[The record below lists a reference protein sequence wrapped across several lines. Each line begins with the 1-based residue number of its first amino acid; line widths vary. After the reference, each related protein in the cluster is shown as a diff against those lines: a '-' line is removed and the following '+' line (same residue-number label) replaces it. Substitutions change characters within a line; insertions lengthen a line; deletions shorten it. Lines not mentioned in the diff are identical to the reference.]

1 MTQLLNQGANPNAL
15 NNCKYTALHF
25 VLYVYNSNTN
35 KDLVLDAIRLLMK
48 YHAEIDILNRKG
60 ESPLYL
66 ALRTVPAN
74 KQKLEI
80 IHELLKLGANPNSK
94 KISNG
99 ITLLHLAAKNLNI
112 EIMRKL
118 LENGAEPN
126 ALDKIKNSPLHCVFL
141 AKDEKYIVEA
151 IKELVTHG
159 ANINAQNKKG
169 KTPLHRATK
178 LDNYSVTKV
187 LLKLGSNPNIKD
199 ENGNTALE
207 MALVDGN
214 KMNFVKSLF
223 LS

>member
-1 MTQLLNQGANPNAL
+1 
-15 NNCKYTALHF
+15 
-25 VLYVYNSNTN
+25 
-35 KDLVLDAIRLLMK
+35 
-48 YHAEIDILNRKG
+48 
-60 ESPLYL
+60 
-66 ALRTVPAN
+66 
-74 KQKLEI
+74 
-80 IHELLKLGANPNSK
+80 
-94 KISNG
+94 
-99 ITLLHLAAKNLNI
+99 
-112 EIMRKL
+112 MRKL

-151 IKELVTHG
+151 IKELVSHG
-159 ANINAQNKKG
+159 ADINTQNKKG

-178 LDNYSVTKV
+178 LDNYSITKV
-187 LLKLGSNPNIKD
+187 LLELGSDPNIKD